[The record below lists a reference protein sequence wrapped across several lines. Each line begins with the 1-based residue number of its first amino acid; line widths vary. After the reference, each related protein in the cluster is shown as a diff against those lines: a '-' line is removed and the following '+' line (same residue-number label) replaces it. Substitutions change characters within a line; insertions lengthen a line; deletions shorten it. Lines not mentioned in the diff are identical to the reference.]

1 MTIEVIINRQ
11 PVELYKLLKFE
22 GLVASG
28 GDAKMVITQGLVQVN
43 GQIETQKRKKIVDG
57 DVVTFNGDR
66 MVICLDA
73 TGRSDAVQPTDA
85 AAASAAGAPVRRK
98 KPSLNRPK

>member
-11 PVELYKLLKFE
+11 PVELHKLLKFE

-66 MVICLDA
+66 MVIRLDA
-73 TGRSDAVQPTDA
+73 SGRSDTVEPTGTAAPTVAV
-85 AAASAAGAPVRRK
+85 APVRRK